1 MFRNH
6 RARTATLAVV
16 LALVFSALPALA
28 APPCGCNYCQRFPD
42 RACTLDGTATTC
54 LDFLIV
60 ALCPPAASA
69 ATESTAAEFLAT
81 LDAPAPE
88 PAGHLIPAH

>member
-1 MFRNH
+1 MFRNN
-6 RARTATLAVV
+6 RARTATLAVL

-54 LDFLIV
+54 LDFLIL
-60 ALCPPAASA
+60 ALCPPLPAAASA
-69 ATESTAAEFLAT
+69 DAESAEAIFLAS
-81 LDAPAPE
+81 LSAQADSSSR
-88 PAGHLIPAH
+88 